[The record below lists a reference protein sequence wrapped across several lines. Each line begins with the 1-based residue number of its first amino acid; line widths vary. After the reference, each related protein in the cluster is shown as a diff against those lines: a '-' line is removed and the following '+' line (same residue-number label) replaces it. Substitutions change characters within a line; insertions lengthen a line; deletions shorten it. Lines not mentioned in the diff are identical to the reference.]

1 MYHSR
6 TFHKMLISITLVC
19 LCFYGIGLFSNQYS
33 RNVLSHQI
41 QDTLDSKVHFWEAAW
56 YRTTMA
62 CPRKSVPE
70 YQGRPRDGWQ
80 KSSFHKNWYSGG
92 TELPGQDSQ
101 AMTDL
106 PFSLEELTEHVPES
120 REACGGYWDRL
131 AALVETQASVN

>member
-1 MYHSR
+1 MCSPIRSR
-6 TFHKMLISITLVC
+6 TRWIPRSISGRLPGTGRLWPARGNLFLNTKEGPAICCHKEGESHHFTENIFHFV
-19 LCFYGIGLFSNQYS
+19 
-33 RNVLSHQI
+33 
-41 QDTLDSKVHFWEAAW
+41 
-56 YRTTMA
+56 
-62 CPRKSVPE
+62 KS
-70 YQGRPRDGWQ
+70 PRDGWQ

>member
-1 MYHSR
+1 MGINRNRDCGR
-6 TFHKMLISITLVC
+6 TILRYNISINDERCLVQDD
-19 LCFYGIGLFSNQYS
+19 YGLPAEIYGNLFLNTKEGPAICCHKEGE
-33 RNVLSHQI
+33 SH
-41 QDTLDSKVHFWEAAW
+41 HFTENIFHFA
-56 YRTTMA
+56 R
-62 CPRKSVPE
+62 S
-70 YQGRPRDGWQ
+70 PRDGWQ

-131 AALVETQASVN
+131 AALVETKASVN